1 MKKNI
6 LNIHFWLCLLL
17 LGGLMSCSEDSDVPD
32 VPDNPQG
39 GEMCSVSVQIGAAGA
54 TETRSYGGDE
64 HANEHEFIHSLCVF
78 VVDETSRTI
87 EAKWGIDDASSL
99 VPQENSTEAIA
110 NGNLLEW
117 HSTEVDIPA
126 GNKIIYAF
134 ANWETVNDTDW
145 NAIIDKAEGA
155 TITETELNAI
165 VIEDLAS
172 KVDLA
177 SADKKYIPM
186 SVKHP
191 FTLSSASQSVRVEL
205 VRLVARVNATLTN
218 SRNDAITLSKFTM
231 GTFADQVTLF
241 GDAPTTY
248 SYNTSREITL
258 SDISVGAG
266 TSTNFQFYVNETKG
280 NNTTPFSVSLVAGSD
295 TYNGQLASRSTI
307 NRNEILPLALTV
319 GDNTIS
325 LQVIAYVAPIGGY
338 PVEIWTNGPTLTTPT
353 YAVTLPEGSSFQV
366 KAFMTGDDIANPT
379 DLGAC
384 PLSLPDNVTNSP
396 VQTDDTWGYVT
407 ALEGQTGTVVV
418 TMPQQAAVKTA
429 NLKVTTK
436 ELGDNYPQ
444 ASTRATD
451 WSAAPRWYIPVAL
464 TRNP

>member
-1 MKKNI
+1 MKNI
-6 LNIHFWLCLLL
+6 LNIHFWFCLFL
-17 LGGLMSCSEDSDVPD
+17 LGSFASCSEDSNIPD
-32 VPDNPQG
+32 ISDDSQG
-39 GEMCSVSVQIGAAGA
+39 SEMCSVSVQIGAAGA
-54 TETRSYGGDE
+54 TETRAGDD
-64 HANEHEFIHSLCVF
+64 ANALDHEFINTLCVF
-78 VVDETSRTI
+78 VVDAANGTI
-87 EAKWGIDDASSL
+87 EAKWDIEDATSTTGDAS
-99 VPQENSTEAIA
+99 T
-110 NGNLLEW
+110 GNLTEW
-117 HSTEVDIPA
+117 RSNEVDIPA

-134 ANWETVNDTDW
+134 ANWERVNDTEW
-145 NAIIDKAEGA
+145 NNLIAKEEDA
-155 TITETELNAI
+155 TITKEELNAI
-165 VIEDLAS
+165 VIEDPAS

-177 SADKKYIPM
+177 STDNKKYIPM

-218 SRNDAITLSKFTM
+218 SRNEAISLSKFTM
-231 GTFADQVTLF
+231 KTFSDQVTLF
-241 GDAPTTY
+241 GDATTNY
-248 SYNTSREITL
+248 TYNTSKEITL
-258 SDISVGAG
+258 SGTIDAG
-266 TSTNFQFYVNETKG
+266 GNTEFQFYINETKG
-280 NNTTPFSVSLVAGSD
+280 ENNAPFSVTLEAGE
-295 TYNGQLASRSTI
+295 TYNGTLASRSTI

-319 GDNTIS
+319 GDNNIF

-338 PVEIWTNGPTLTTPT
+338 PVEVWTNGPTLTTPT

-366 KAFMTGDDIANPT
+366 EAFMTENGNLTPT
-379 DLGAC
+379 SLGFC
-384 PLSLPDNVTNSP
+384 SLSLPAEATNSP

-407 ALEGQTGTVVV
+407 ALERQTGTVVV

>member
-6 LNIHFWLCLLL
+6 VNINFWLCLLL
-17 LGGLMSCSEDSDVPD
+17 LGGLMSCSEDSD

-54 TETRSYGGDE
+54 TETRAGDDTN
-64 HANEHEFIHSLCVF
+64 ALEHEFIHSLCVF
-78 VVDETSRTI
+78 VVDAANGTI
-87 EAKWGIDDASSL
+87 EAKWDIEDAT
-99 VPQENSTEAIA
+99 STT
-110 NGNLLEW
+110 GNASTGDLTEW
-117 HSTEVDIPA
+117 RSNEVDIPA
-126 GNKIIYAF
+126 GDKIIYAF

-145 NAIIDKAEGA
+145 NNLIDKDEET
-155 TITETELNAI
+155 TITENDLNAI
-165 VIEDLAS
+165 VIEDPAS

-177 SADKKYIPM
+177 STNNKKYIPM

-205 VRLVARVNATLTN
+205 VRLVARVKAMLTN

-231 GTFADQVTLF
+231 KTFADQVTLF
-241 GDAPTTY
+241 GDATTNY
-248 SYNTSREITL
+248 TYTTSREITL
-258 SDISVGAG
+258 SNTIEAG
-266 TSTNFQFYVNETKG
+266 GNTEFQFYVNETKG
-280 NNTTPFSVSLVAGSD
+280 ENNAPFSVTLKAGE
-295 TYNGQLASRSTI
+295 TYNGTLASRSTI

-338 PVEIWTNGPTLTTPT
+338 PVEVWTNGPTLTNPT
-353 YAVTLPEGSSFQV
+353 YTVTLPEGSSFQV
-366 KAFMTGDDIANPT
+366 EAFMTENGNLTPT
-379 DLGAC
+379 SLGFCSLDLPTGA
-384 PLSLPDNVTNSP
+384 TNSP
-396 VQTDDTWGYVT
+396 VQTDDTWGYIT

-418 TMPQQAAVKTA
+418 TMPQQAAVRTA
-429 NLKVTTK
+429 NLEVKTEK
-436 ELGDNYPQ
+436 LGDNYPQ
-444 ASTRATD
+444 TRATD

>member
-6 LNIHFWLCLLL
+6 VNINFWLCLLL
-17 LGGLMSCSEDSDVPD
+17 LGGLMSCSEDSD

-54 TETRSYGGDE
+54 TETRAGDDTN
-64 HANEHEFIHSLCVF
+64 ALEHEFIHSLCVF
-78 VVDETSRTI
+78 VVDAANGTI
-87 EAKWGIDDASSL
+87 EAKWDIEDAT
-99 VPQENSTEAIA
+99 STT
-110 NGNLLEW
+110 GNASTGDLTEW
-117 HSTEVDIPA
+117 RSNKVDIPA
-126 GNKIIYAF
+126 GDKIIYAF

-145 NAIIDKAEGA
+145 NNLIDKDEET
-155 TITETELNAI
+155 TITENDLNAI
-165 VIEDLAS
+165 VIEDPAS

-177 SADKKYIPM
+177 STDNKKYIPM

-205 VRLVARVNATLTN
+205 VRLVARVKAMLTN

-231 GTFADQVTLF
+231 KTFADQVTLF
-241 GDAPTTY
+241 GDATTNY
-248 SYNTSREITL
+248 TYTTSREITL
-258 SDISVGAG
+258 SNTIEAG
-266 TSTNFQFYVNETKG
+266 GNTEFQFYVNETK
-280 NNTTPFSVSLVAGSD
+280 NSSTPFSVSLEAGND
-295 TYNGQLASRSTI
+295 TYNGQLVSRSTI

-319 GDNTIS
+319 GDNNIF

-338 PVEIWTNGPTLTTPT
+338 PVEVWTNGPTLTTPA

-366 KAFMTGDDIANPT
+366 KAFMTRDDIANPT

-396 VQTDDTWGYVT
+396 VQTDNTWGYIT
-407 ALEGQTGTVVV
+407 ALAGQKGTVVV
-418 TMPQQAAVKTA
+418 TMPQQAAVNTA
-429 NLKVTTK
+429 NLEVTTK

-444 ASTRATD
+444 ALTRATD
-451 WSAAPRWYIPVAL
+451 WSASPRWYIPVAL

>member
-6 LNIHFWLCLLL
+6 VNINFWLCLLL
-17 LGGLMSCSEDSDVPD
+17 LGGLMSCSEDSD

-54 TETRSYGGDE
+54 TETRAGDDTN
-64 HANEHEFIHSLCVF
+64 ALEHEFIHNLCVF
-78 VVDETSRTI
+78 VVDAANGTI
-87 EAKWGIDDASSL
+87 EAKWDIEDAT
-99 VPQENSTEAIA
+99 STT
-110 NGNLLEW
+110 GNASTGDLTEW
-117 HSTEVDIPA
+117 RSNEVDIPA
-126 GNKIIYAF
+126 GDKIIYAF

-145 NAIIDKAEGA
+145 NNLIDKDEET
-155 TITETELNAI
+155 TITENDLNAI
-165 VIEDLAS
+165 VIEDPAS

-177 SADKKYIPM
+177 STDNKKYIPM

-205 VRLVARVNATLTN
+205 VRLVARVKAMLTN

-231 GTFADQVTLF
+231 KTFADQVTLF
-241 GDAPTTY
+241 GDATTNY
-248 SYNTSREITL
+248 TYTTSREITL
-258 SDISVGAG
+258 SNTIEAG
-266 TSTNFQFYVNETKG
+266 GNTEFQFYVNETK
-280 NNTTPFSVSLVAGSD
+280 NSSTPFSVSLEAGND
-295 TYNGQLASRSTI
+295 TYNGQLVSRSTI

-319 GDNTIS
+319 GDNNIF

-338 PVEIWTNGPTLTTPT
+338 PVEVWTNGPTLTTPA

-366 KAFMTGDDIANPT
+366 KAFMTRDDIANPT

-396 VQTDDTWGYVT
+396 VQTDNTWGYIT
-407 ALEGQTGTVVV
+407 ALAGQKGTVVV
-418 TMPQQAAVKTA
+418 TMPQQAAVNTA
-429 NLKVTTK
+429 NLEVTTK

-444 ASTRATD
+444 ALTRATD
-451 WSAAPRWYIPVAL
+451 WSASPRWYIPVAL